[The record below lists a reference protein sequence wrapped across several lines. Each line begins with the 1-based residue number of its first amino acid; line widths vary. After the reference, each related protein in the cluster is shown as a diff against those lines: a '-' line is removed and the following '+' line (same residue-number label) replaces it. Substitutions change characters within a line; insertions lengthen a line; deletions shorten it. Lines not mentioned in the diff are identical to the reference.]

1 MTPQEKADELVNK
14 FYNVIGKNYSKG
26 DGFGTQLFEE
36 AKQCALIAIDEILHS
51 LEYNTWQNRE
61 ILKYY
66 EEVKQE
72 IEKL

>member
-1 MTPQEKADELVNK
+1 MTPKEKADELVKK
-14 FYNVIGKNYSKG
+14 FIPHTRLFL
-26 DGFGTQLFEE
+26 DGLGWEDCLDA
-36 AKQCALIAIDEILHS
+36 AKQCALIAVDEILHS

-61 ILKYY
+61 TLKYY